1 MYNSTIEPK
10 YAERINC
17 LTPKEL
23 DMNEHPNL
31 TSSFLVIPTT
41 KPIWGLESRTTR

>member
-1 MYNSTIEPK
+1 MYISTIETK

-17 LTPKEL
+17 LTTKKL

-31 TSSFLVIPTT
+31 TSSFLVIPITI
-41 KPIWGLESRTTR
+41 PIWGLESRTTS